1 MVLSWQRLQTK
12 NYVIEKHQFMEK
24 LMTFEKIKEIRA
36 RVAAKLRNIDN
47 TENSDDVIELT
58 LEELSAISGG
68 RLKESEPT
76 EVPCGSGCYKL
87 D

>member
-1 MVLSWQRLQTK
+1 MS
-12 NYVIEKHQFMEK
+12 
-24 LMTFEKIKEIRA
+24 FEQIKKIRA
-36 RVAAKLRNIDN
+36 RVAAKLENLDN
-47 TENSDDVIELT
+47 AQDTAQDTDDVIELT

>member
-1 MVLSWQRLQTK
+1 MK
-12 NYVIEKHQFMEK
+12 K
-24 LMTFEKIKEIRA
+24 LMTFEQIKEIRA

-68 RLKESEPT
+68 RLKESGPT
-76 EVPCGSGCYKL
+76 EIPCGPGCYKL